1 MQMAPVK
8 VIVVTVTVVLV
19 LLSLVEEGNLKNHFP
34 SDNST
39 DCVIVQS
46 C

>member
-1 MQMAPVK
+1 MKMVPVK
-8 VIVVTVTVVLV
+8 VIVVGVAVVLV
-19 LLSLVEEGNLKNHFP
+19 LLTLVEEGNLKNYFH
-34 SDNST
+34 SGNST